1 MSVLDRFRNRSPRGE
16 ARDSTAPGPGS
27 THEDRLPI
35 SGYDRLDEKEIVGR
49 LRELSQVEL
58 AQVER
63 YERSNRARP
72 SVLNKLRF
80 LRTVEPVPG
89 YDTLAPEQ
97 VTEALGEAD
106 TETVKAVR
114 NYERKFQRRPG
125 VLAESDRVRPTST
138 PSAREDRVR
147 EESAERIRE
156 GIAGRAETADRLAGQ

>member
-80 LRTVEPVPG
+80 LRT
-89 YDTLAPEQ
+89 A
-97 VTEALGEAD
+97 
-106 TETVKAVR
+106 
-114 NYERKFQRRPG
+114 
-125 VLAESDRVRPTST
+125 
-138 PSAREDRVR
+138 
-147 EESAERIRE
+147 
-156 GIAGRAETADRLAGQ
+156 